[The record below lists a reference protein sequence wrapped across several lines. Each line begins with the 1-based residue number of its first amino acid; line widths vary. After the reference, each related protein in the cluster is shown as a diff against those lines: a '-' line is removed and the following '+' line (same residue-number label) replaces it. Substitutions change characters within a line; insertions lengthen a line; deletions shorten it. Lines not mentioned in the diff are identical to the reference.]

1 MESLKTFLTTQQN
14 TYKQQN
20 TYDIGIC
27 SDYSSNI
34 SNFNMEEDKFY
45 NLIRN
50 YRNYKLNYS
59 QGKFYQDLNSI
70 CTTSCNR
77 NNDIYQYMLL
87 DRKNMEYNGQKILVS
102 NKKYSNVNQFVNKK
116 KYVLEENYEVLT
128 VHVNDNLKIIF
139 EIIGDSHQMKIQL
152 SLENGI
158 PNTYFE
164 EYLNEVDKIINY
176 VASC

>member
-1 MESLKTFLTTQQN
+1 MQSLKSFLTTQQN

-45 NLIRN
+45 NLIRK

-77 NNDIYQYMLL
+77 NNDIHEYILL
-87 DRKNMEYNGQKILVS
+87 ERKNMDYNGQKILIS
-102 NKKYSNVNQFVNKK
+102 NKKYSNVNHFVNKK

-164 EYLNEVDKIINY
+164 EYLNEIDKIINF

>member
-1 MESLKTFLTTQQN
+1 MQSLKSFLTTQQN

-34 SNFNMEEDKFY
+34 SNFNMEEDEFY

-59 QGKFYQDLNSI
+59 QGKFYQNLNSI

-87 DRKNMEYNGQKILVS
+87 DRQNMDYNGQEILVS
-102 NKKYSNVNQFVNKK
+102 NKKYSNINLFVHKK
-116 KYVLEENYEVLT
+116 NYVIEENYEVFT

-164 EYLNEVDKIINY
+164 EYLNEVDNIISC

>member
-1 MESLKTFLTTQQN
+1 MQSLKSFLTTQQN

-27 SDYSSNI
+27 SDYSTNI
-34 SNFNMEEDKFY
+34 SNLNMEEDKFY

-77 NNDIYQYMLL
+77 NNDIYNYMLL
-87 DRKNMEYNGQKILVS
+87 DRQNMDYNGQKILVS

-116 KYVLEENYEVLT
+116 NYVVEENYEVLT

>member
-1 MESLKTFLTTQQN
+1 MESLKSFLTTQQN
-14 TYKQQN
+14 TYKQHN

-77 NNDIYQYMLL
+77 NNDIYQYILL

-102 NKKYSNVNQFVNKK
+102 NKKCSNVNQFVSKK

-128 VHVNDNLKIIF
+128 IHVNDNLKIYF

-176 VASC
+176 VSSC

>member
-1 MESLKTFLTTQQN
+1 MESLKSFLTIQQN

-77 NNDIYQYMLL
+77 NNDIYQYILL

-102 NKKYSNVNQFVNKK
+102 NKKYSNVNQFVSKK

-128 VHVNDNLKIIF
+128 VHVNDNLKIYF

-176 VASC
+176 VSSC

>member
-1 MESLKTFLTTQQN
+1 MESLKSFLTTQQN

-34 SNFNMEEDKFY
+34 SNFNMGEDKFY

-59 QGKFYQDLNSI
+59 QGKFYQNLNSI

-102 NKKYSNVNQFVNKK
+102 NKKYTGINQFVNKK
-116 KYVLEENYEVLT
+116 NYIIEENYEVLT

-164 EYLNEVDKIINY
+164 EYLNEVDKIISY